1 MCVCVCRCLLCI
13 YDFRLFAYLSVQLLP
28 CYSDINNN
36 DEGISQAVTHTPACQ
51 CVCVYASMF
60 CSVCVCVSACL
71 LLLSAIDNGIKLLQW
86 SATAIGLCI
95 INFCLFT
102 TFVFVSKNLLLFLA
116 I

>member
-1 MCVCVCRCLLCI
+1 MTKAFHKLLRTLQPASVYVCV
-13 YDFRLFAYLSVQLLP
+13 P
-28 CYSDINNN
+28 
-36 DEGISQAVTHTPACQ
+36 
-51 CVCVYASMF
+51 VCA
-60 CSVCVCVSACL
+60 VCVCVSACL

-102 TFVFVSKNLLLFLA
+102 TFVFVSMNLLLFLA